1 MEDYMTQTRP
11 DILVVTRAVVT
22 KMTIY
27 KKQSFL
33 WQGCK
38 WYRDCIVAVLMEG
51 GNEKCTDNIR
61 VIS

>member
-1 MEDYMTQTRP
+1 MQS
-11 DILVVTRAVVT
+11 
-22 KMTIY
+22 IY